1 MLETSRPELLEIV
14 GDCLGGPQRPR
25 GLVLCD
31 PLDPAGGWSLVAVV
45 PDSRRPAPEVRF
57 YPSGGLERVASLGDG
72 FVLQVTTRERAEAE
86 HGELLA
92 LIRRLPAASASLDDA
107 PQHVSDADLLLE
119 VEDAD
124 DAVLEPEERTSPFV
138 LPADAGDDVLH
149 ELPRPGL
156 LSRIIQAASAMLR
169 PPPPAPVRPRRRP
182 TIPPRRAVAG
192 PVSIELIALPPAA
205 ECTEPEVAAFTSEV

>member
-31 PLDPAGGWSLVAVV
+31 PLDPAAGWSLVAVI

-57 YPSGGLERVASLGDG
+57 YPTGGLERVASLGDG
-72 FVLQVTTRERAEAE
+72 YVLQVTTHERAEAE
-86 HGELLA
+86 YGELLA
-92 LIRRLPAASASLDDA
+92 LIRRVPAATATLDDA

-119 VEDAD
+119 DAD
-124 DAVLEPEERTSPFV
+124 DAVLEPEEGTSPFA
-138 LPADAGDDVLH
+138 LPADDGEDVLN

-156 LSRIIQAASAMLR
+156 VSRLIHAASAMLR
-169 PPPPAPVRPRRRP
+169 RAPPAPVTPRRRP
-182 TIPPRRAVAG
+182 TMQQRRAVAG
-192 PVSIELIALPPAA
+192 PVSIELIALPPD
-205 ECTEPEVAAFTSEV
+205 CTEPDVAPFTSEV